1 LGRRF
6 TELIAHIDGASRG
19 NPGQAGAGISFQDP
33 AGGEIEALS
42 VSLGEA
48 TNNVAEYR
56 ALILALE
63 GARRLGARRLTVYSD
78 SELLVKQCH
87 GQYRVKTPH
96 LRRLFE
102 QVRVLRNDLESFSLT
117 HISREKNRRADELA
131 RRAAKGEGAGQGM
144 LGDTTSAGRSSAD
157 QRPPADRNSSDDQ
170 PSSDVGSVAAD
181 LAEGILSLNEVALL
195 PVWSEIPPGE
205 VNTEVSLPG
214 EIRLD
219 LPFLVNLTCFPKVAP
234 LAAAIALRG
243 AMALLRSG
251 RSPRELVEIVEQ
263 VKSHRADDR
272 ESDEDQVRDACLD
285 RLGRPRVGAVL
296 HPDDDPEELLP
307 ALVKAGL
314 DLLIVE
320 ASLGH
325 GVRLLKAIRQLKEA
339 RPGLPVIAGDVTDRV
354 GMEKV
359 LAVGAGGVKLGAPY
373 ILGLKVPL
381 FNAIREC
388 ARIAGEQDGFLFAD
402 VGTTELMTASSRIA
416 RALGAGADVAVVT
429 LEPEGD
435 EWKPHILTEGLDS
448 VGEDIRMIMSCCGAS
463 SIAQFH
469 RLARFVR
476 A

>member
-6 TELIAHIDGASRG
+6 SELIAHIDGASLG

-33 AGGEIEALS
+33 AGREIEALS

-63 GARRLGARRLTVYSD
+63 GARKLGARRLTVYSD

-96 LRRLFE
+96 LRRYFE
-102 QVRVLRNDLESFSLT
+102 QVQALRNDLESFSLT
-117 HISREKNRRADELA
+117 HITREKNRRADELA
-131 RRAAKGEGAGQGM
+131 RRAAKGACVAPGEGDAQ
-144 LGDTTSAGRSSAD
+144 SESIA
-157 QRPPADRNSSDDQ
+157 QQQSSDA
-170 PSSDVGSVAAD
+170 GCVAAD
-181 LAEGILSLNEVALL
+181 LGEGTLSLNEVALL

-205 VNTEVSLPG
+205 VITEVSLPG
-214 EIRLD
+214 EIRLS
-219 LPFLVNLTCFPKVAP
+219 LPFLVNLTCFPEVAP
-234 LAAAIALRG
+234 LAAVTALRG
-243 AMALLRSG
+243 GMALLRPG
-251 RSPRELVEIVEQ
+251 RSPRGLFEIIEQ
-263 VKSHRADDR
+263 VKSYRTDDQG
-272 ESDEDQVRDACLD
+272 SDDDQVRNACLD
-285 RLGRPRVGAVL
+285 RLGRPRVGVVL
-296 HPDDDPEELLP
+296 HPDDDPGGLLP
-307 ALVKAGL
+307 ALGKAGL

-325 GVRLLKAIRQLKEA
+325 GVKLLNAIRQLKGA
-339 RPGLPVIAGDVTDRV
+339 RPQLPVIAGDVTDRE

-359 LAVGAGGVKLGAPY
+359 LRAGADGVKLGAPY

-388 ARIAGEQDGFLFAD
+388 AGIAGEHDGFLFAD

-416 RALGAGADVAVVT
+416 RALGAGADLAVVT

-448 VGEDIRMIMSCCGAS
+448 VGEDIRMIMSCCGVG

-469 RLARFVR
+469 RQARFVR
-476 A
+476 V